1 MKQDMTSTVRIPAV
15 FFGHGSPMNALEQ
28 NRYTEA
34 WRRIGATIPTPK
46 AILCVSA
53 HWMTRGAAVTAMDKP
68 RTIHDF
74 GGFPQ
79 ELFEVQYPAPGSP
92 ALAARVQEL
101 LAPVEVQQDQ
111 SWGLDHGTWSVLTHV
126 YPDANVP
133 IVQLSLDASQ
143 PPRYHYDL
151 GARLAPLRDEGV
163 LIVGSGNVVH
173 NLGRMQWTED
183 ARPYDWA
190 TRFNE
195 TVRAHLAARE
205 HPPLTDYAS
214 LGETANATSLSRGPR
229 LDPIGDDARL
239 SVPTPEH
246 YLPLLYILAQQG
258 QDEALSLPVDGIEY
272 GSIGMLTVAVGL
284 KAEPAQQT

>member
-1 MKQDMTSTVRIPAV
+1 MTTAAARMPAV
-15 FFGHGSPMNALEQ
+15 FFGHGSPMNAMEQ

-34 WRRIGATIPTPK
+34 WRRIGTSIPKPK

-53 HWMTRGAAVTAMDKP
+53 HWMTRGTAVTAMDKP

-92 ALAARVQEL
+92 LLAARVREL
-101 LAPVEVQQDQ
+101 LTPVSVQLDQ
-111 SWGLDHGTWSVLTHV
+111 SWGLDHGTWSVLAQV
-126 YPDANVP
+126 FPNADIPV
-133 IVQLSLDASQ
+133 VQLSLDASQ

-173 NLGRMQWTED
+173 NLGRIQWAEG
-183 ARPYDWA
+183 AKPHDWA

-195 TVRAHLAARE
+195 KVRAHLAAHE
-205 HPPLTDYAS
+205 HEPLIDYAS

-246 YLPLLYILAQQG
+246 YLPLLYVIAAQG
-258 QDEALSLPVDGIEY
+258 KNETVSLPVDGIEL
-272 GSIGMLTVAVGL
+272 GSIGMLTTIVGPQ
-284 KAEPAQQT
+284 AA